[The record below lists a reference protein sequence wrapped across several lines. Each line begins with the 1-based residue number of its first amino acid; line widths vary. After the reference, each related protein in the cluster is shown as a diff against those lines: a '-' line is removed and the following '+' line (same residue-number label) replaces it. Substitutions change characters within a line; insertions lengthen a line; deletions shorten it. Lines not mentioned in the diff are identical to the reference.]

1 MNLAQL
7 VQSFVFTCWPIGGDW
22 TLPGSLLFIYEILFN
37 WRAQWV
43 PFFLFRFL
51 FFFIWFIFFMWLRF
65 QVDGLCRWIRT
76 NLAQSNKKIITVPSA
91 IESSLEIETLKLFT
105 GAFSCRFNRQH
116 GDKYHIFTTRMWN
129 AILFFALNSSEI
141 FEFVGLMTSNDSV
154 QCQNIALNIDQFKRF
169 INSI

>member
-1 MNLAQL
+1 M
-7 VQSFVFTCWPIGGDW
+7 
-22 TLPGSLLFIYEILFN
+22 GS
-37 WRAQWV
+37 
-43 PFFLFRFL
+43 FFLFRFL
-51 FFFIWFIFFMWLRF
+51 FFFYLVYFFH
-65 QVDGLCRWIRT
+65 VTSVPGRWSLPLNSHQLGPIK
-76 NLAQSNKKIITVPSA
+76 QKKITVPSA